1 MEVQILFPAL
11 KINYNPMVEKQNKP
25 RRRFFR
31 RKHDMRQNV
40 KPGAPTKQPARGF
53 EFSDKSGKKPKLRI
67 IPIGGLEEV
76 GRNCTLLECGQDI
89 IIIDMGLQFPEEDMP
104 GIDYIIPNLSYLR
117 GKEKNIRGVIITH
130 GHYDHIG
137 GIPHLMGKIGNPVIY
152 TAALTAGIIKKRNE
166 EYRQA
171 PPLKVQ
177 IIKSLGEVIQLGR
190 NFVFEPFHINHN
202 IFDAFGAFIRTPYG
216 NVVMTGDFKFDHTP
230 VNDDPVDLDLIA
242 SYGARGVLALMSDS
256 TSAES
261 PGRQLSERQ
270 VGEELE
276 KIFQMAKARIIVGTF
291 SSLLIRAQQLI
302 TLAEKYGRRVL
313 FVGRSMI
320 NNVELAHKLG
330 YIKIKPGT
338 IIEDKE
344 FKRMPNDKVIV
355 VCTGAQGEKNA
366 ALMRIANDDDRLVHI
381 NRDDMVIFSSSVI
394 PGNERT
400 VQSLKDTLVRKG
412 AKVIHTQ
419 MMDVHAGGHA
429 KQEDLKEMIQLI
441 KPKYFIPIHG
451 NRFLLQAHA
460 ELAKSVG
467 VPEDHIFIADNG
479 QVIEFTE
486 AGGRLSEEKVMTD
499 YVMVDGLGVGD
510 VSHIV
515 LRDRRML
522 AEDGMFVVIVTIDTK
537 TGDLI
542 GNPDIISRGFVYL
555 RESKE
560 LIEKARAKV
569 KKMLRDSD
577 PNSPAFEDYIKNKI
591 RNEIGEFL
599 FSQTKRRPMILP
611 VLIEV

>member
-1 MEVQILFPAL
+1 
-11 KINYNPMVEKQNKP
+11 MVEKQEKSP
-25 RRRFFR
+25 KKFFR
-31 RKHDMRQNV
+31 RRRRPQFK
-40 KPGAPTKQPARGF
+40 KISGGF
-53 EFSDKSGKKPKLRI
+53 EIAQKSIHAPKLRI
-67 IPIGGLEEV
+67 IPLGGLEEV
-76 GRNCTLLECGQDI
+76 GRNCTVFECGEDLI
-89 IIIDMGLQFPEEDMP
+89 IVDMGLQFPEEDMP

-152 TAALTAGIIKKRNE
+152 TAALTAGIIKKRQE

-171 PPLKVQ
+171 PPLKIQ
-177 IIKSLGEVIQLGR
+177 IIKKLGECIQLGR

-202 IFDAFGAFIRTPYG
+202 IFDAFGVLLRTPHG
-216 NVVMTGDFKFDHTP
+216 NVVMTGDFKLDATP
-230 VNDDPVDLDLIA
+230 VNDEPADLDLIA
-242 SYGARGVLALMSDS
+242 SYGTRGVLALMSDS

-261 PGRQLSERQ
+261 PGHQLSERQ
-270 VGEELE
+270 VGEELG
-276 KIFQMAKARIIVGTF
+276 KIFATAKGRIIVGTF
-291 SSLLIRAQQLI
+291 SSLLTRAQQLI
-302 TLAEKYGRRVL
+302 TLAEQHGRRVL
-313 FVGRSMI
+313 IVGRSMVQ
-320 NNVELAHKLG
+320 NVELAHKLG
-330 YIKIKPGT
+330 YLKIKPGT

-344 FKRMPNDKVIV
+344 FKRLPHERVVV

-366 ALMRIANDDDRLVHI
+366 ALMRIANGDDRLVEI
-381 NRDDMVIFSSSVI
+381 NKDDVVIFSSSVI

-400 VQSLKDTLVRKG
+400 VQNLKDTLVRKG
-412 AKVIHTQ
+412 AKVIHYQ

-429 KQEDLKEMIQLI
+429 KQEDLKEMMRLLQ
-441 KPKYFIPIHG
+441 PKYFIPIHG
-451 NRFLLQAHA
+451 NRFLLQTHA
-460 ELAKSVG
+460 ELAESVG
-467 VPEDHIFIADNG
+467 IPKDNIFVADNG
-479 QVIEFTE
+479 QVIEFDASGARLTE
-486 AGGRLSEEKVMTD
+486 ETAVTD

-537 TGDLI
+537 TGELV

-560 LIEKARAKV
+560 LIEKARSKV

-577 PNSPAFEDYIKNKI
+577 PNSPAFKDYVKNRI